1 MAGSRPGLMTA
12 EQPARPSLITLLLR
26 ALRIA
31 ASTVALVEALRNDWL
46 SAGLA
51 ALAWLVF
58 IQVERSRAAGTGEE
72 PSDP

>member
-51 ALAWLVF
+51 ALAWLAF
-58 IQVERSRAAGTGEE
+58 IQVERSRAASDTEE

>member
-1 MAGSRPGLMTA
+1 MTA
-12 EQPARPSLITLLLR
+12 ERPARPPLTTLLLR

-31 ASTVALVEALRNDWL
+31 ASTTALVEALRNDWM

-58 IQVERSRAAGTGEE
+58 LQVERSRAASDEE
-72 PSDP
+72 TPGDHEHPDSY

>member
-1 MAGSRPGLMTA
+1 M
-12 EQPARPSLITLLLR
+12 LLLR

-31 ASTVALVEALRNDWL
+31 ASTTALVEALRNDWM

-58 IQVERSRAAGTGEE
+58 LQVERQSSVTQKRDDQET
-72 PSDP
+72 S

>member
-1 MAGSRPGLMTA
+1 MTV
-12 EQPARPSLITLLLR
+12 EPPARPPLIKLLLR

-31 ASTVALVEALRNDWL
+31 ASTAALVEALRNDWL
-46 SAGLA
+46 GAGLA
-51 ALAWLVF
+51 ALAWLAF

>member
-1 MAGSRPGLMTA
+1 MTA
-12 EQPARPSLITLLLR
+12 ERPARPPLTMLLLR

-31 ASTVALVEALRNDWL
+31 ASTTALVEALRNDWL

-51 ALAWLVF
+51 ALAWLAF

>member
-1 MAGSRPGLMTA
+1 MTT
-12 EQPARPSLITLLLR
+12 ERPARPPLTTLLLR

-31 ASTVALVEALRNDWL
+31 ASTTALVEALRNDWM

-58 IQVERSRAAGTGEE
+58 LQVERQYSATQKRDDQET
-72 PSDP
+72 S

>member
-1 MAGSRPGLMTA
+1 MTA

-51 ALAWLVF
+51 ALAWLAF

>member
-1 MAGSRPGLMTA
+1 MTA
-12 EQPARPSLITLLLR
+12 EQPARPPLITLLLR

>member
-1 MAGSRPGLMTA
+1 MTA
-12 EQPARPSLITLLLR
+12 ERPARPPLTTLLLR

-31 ASTVALVEALRNDWL
+31 ASTTALVEALRNDWM

-58 IQVERSRAAGTGEE
+58 IQVERSRAASDEE
-72 PSDP
+72 APGDHDHPDSD

>member
-1 MAGSRPGLMTA
+1 MTA
-12 EQPARPSLITLLLR
+12 ERPARPPLTTLLLR

-31 ASTVALVEALRNDWL
+31 ASTTALVEALRNDWM

-58 IQVERSRAAGTGEE
+58 LQVERFRAASDEE
-72 PSDP
+72 APGDHGHPDSD